1 MATAPRSRFLHFL
14 IGDGPPFPISEHLYP
29 IDPDPPK
36 LAGLDAFFANGL
48 VELVALDQGGH
59 FLSLERTFGANG
71 FGAKLFQVAM
81 GAATDTAGYT
91 SYRGE
96 LPDTEPARKTLL
108 LDLGTLD
115 TTTLD
120 RPGGR
125 AESVRLDNLEGMT
138 LGPRLPDGSQSLIL
152 ISDDNFR
159 DLQQTQIWLV
169 RLVGRSS

>member
-1 MATAPRSRFLHFL
+1 M
-14 IGDGPPFPISEHLYP
+14 
-29 IDPDPPK
+29 DPDPPK
-36 LAGLDAFFANGL
+36 LPGLDSFFANGI

-59 FLSLERTFGANG
+59 FLSLERTFGADG

-91 SYRGE
+91 SYRGD

-108 LDLGTLD
+108 LDFGAIDWEALPVSTLD
-115 TTTLD
+115 LPSDHFGQTW
-120 RPGGR
+120 
-125 AESVRLDNLEGMT
+125 LDNLEGMT

-169 RLVGRSS
+169 RLSQPTGATQ